1 MAVKGPEAA
10 KVKGYNPTECHAALQ
25 IETMLRQG
33 IHPVR
38 SPPPPLKLHADTRS
52 ISFSVTA
59 YGDDHV
65 AVNGRVL
72 ARSLLLL
79 PDRIDE
85 TWGPANFAAL
95 ALPHLEA
102 LVALPCDVLLLGT
115 GRRQRFPPP
124 TLLRPLIE
132 AGRSVEIMDTGAA
145 CRTYNILV
153 AEGRAVAA
161 ALIIELPHSGA

>member
-1 MAVKGPEAA
+1 M
-10 KVKGYNPTECHAALQ
+10 
-25 IETMLRQG
+25 
-33 IHPVR
+33 
-38 SPPPPLKLHADTRS
+38 KLHADTRS
-52 ISFSVTA
+52 TRFNVTA
-59 YGDDHV
+59 YGDAHV
-65 AVNGRVL
+65 AVGDRVL

-85 TWGPANFAAL
+85 TWGPDDFTAL

-124 TLLRPLIE
+124 ALLRPLIE

-161 ALIIELPHSGA
+161 ALIVEATPAAA

>member
-1 MAVKGPEAA
+1 M
-10 KVKGYNPTECHAALQ
+10 
-25 IETMLRQG
+25 
-33 IHPVR
+33 
-38 SPPPPLKLHADTRS
+38 KLHADTRNP
-52 ISFSVTA
+52 SFSVTA

-72 ARSLLLL
+72 TRSLLLL

-85 TWGPANFAAL
+85 TWGPAACAAL
-95 ALPHLEA
+95 TLSHLEA

-115 GRRQRFPPP
+115 GRRQHFPPP
-124 TLLRPLIE
+124 ALLRPLIE

-161 ALIIELPHSGA
+161 ALIVETSPSDA